1 MRNKKMNRRSD
12 SFLYLRRRNKN
23 TQIMHLRALI
33 LPHYPGAQERNDGG
47 PPEKF
52 FRFAKISAS
61 NGHLKPIFFLPVFHR
76 WSTFHFCHG
85 SLLSPAPHVLTV
97 HHFGIYFH
105 ANLLLRNHLPSDET
119 FLRDI
124 SRDQVLNLANGISC
138 LSPPWWKWRIK
149 MTLVWN

>member
-1 MRNKKMNRRSD
+1 MNRRSD

-61 NGHLKPIFFLPVFHR
+61 NGHLKPIFFFLQALSFA
-76 WSTFHFCHG
+76 W
-85 SLLSPAPHVLTV
+85 LLSFAGEVRSNSAMAHSFHQLRMYLLCIILASIFMQIYY
-97 HHFGIYFH
+97 FGTTCQAMRLFCAI
-105 ANLLLRNHLPSDET
+105 
-119 FLRDI
+119 FLG
-124 SRDQVLNLANGISC
+124 DQLLNLPNGISC
-138 LSPPWWKWRIK
+138 LSPP
-149 MTLVWN
+149 